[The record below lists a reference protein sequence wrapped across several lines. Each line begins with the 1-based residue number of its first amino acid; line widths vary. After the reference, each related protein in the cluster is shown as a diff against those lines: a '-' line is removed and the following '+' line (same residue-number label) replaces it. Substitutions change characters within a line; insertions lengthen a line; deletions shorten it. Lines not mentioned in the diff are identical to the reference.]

1 MFRDALFTW
10 LQRNM
15 DSFKEVW
22 LVLIFESLS
31 TSTTY
36 YDLVVYI
43 MMPRFRNGYQRR
55 KWNPQAPFRDPAS
68 YVMYIFTLIPSGKD
82 IPPFILSVY
91 VKYQSTLA

>member
-15 DSFKEVW
+15 DSFTEVW

-43 MMPRFRNGYQRR
+43 MMSRFRNGYQRR

-68 YVMYIFTLIPSGKD
+68 YVMYIFTLSGKD
-82 IPPFILSVY
+82 IPPFILSLY
-91 VKYQSTLA
+91 VKYQGTLR